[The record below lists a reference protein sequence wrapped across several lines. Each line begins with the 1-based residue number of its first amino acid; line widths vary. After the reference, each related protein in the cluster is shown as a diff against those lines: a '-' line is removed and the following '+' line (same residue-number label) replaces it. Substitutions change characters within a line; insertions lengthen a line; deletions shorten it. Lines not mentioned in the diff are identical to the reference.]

1 MNIRHKENV
10 LKATRGKTAHYI
22 QGNKIRMTRL
32 LIRNAKDIRKKDNGM
47 TSLKYR
53 KKCQSWILY
62 SVVTSSRIEG
72 EINKL

>member
-53 KKCQSWILY
+53 KKCQS
-62 SVVTSSRIEG
+62 
-72 EINKL
+72 